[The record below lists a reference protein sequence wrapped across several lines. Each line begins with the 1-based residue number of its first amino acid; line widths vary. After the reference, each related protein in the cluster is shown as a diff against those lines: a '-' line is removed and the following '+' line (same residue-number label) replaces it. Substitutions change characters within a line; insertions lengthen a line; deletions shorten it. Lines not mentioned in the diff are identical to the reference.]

1 MIEGYHST
9 IFAYG
14 QTGSGKT
21 YTMEGYTYK
30 KQKHSGNVKPIIDL
44 NSPKIGLIPR
54 VINSMFEMIS
64 GHTKLYQKQ
73 FVVNCSFLQIYNERI
88 YDLLNPDSGNSAKM
102 GGIGLKIRWNSQE
115 QFKVEN
121 LFVFECKS
129 AAEVLGLFNIGIK
142 NKIIASH
149 RLNIASSRSHT
160 ILCIQIE
167 SFERKNPNKKV
178 ISKL

>member
-1 MIEGYHST
+1 VIEGYHST

-102 GGIGLKIRWNSQE
+102 GGIGLKIR
-115 QFKVEN
+115 
-121 LFVFECKS
+121 
-129 AAEVLGLFNIGIK
+129 
-142 NKIIASH
+142 
-149 RLNIASSRSHT
+149 
-160 ILCIQIE
+160 
-167 SFERKNPNKKV
+167 
-178 ISKL
+178 